1 MGAEF
6 NPQSP
11 SFTLNEVVKLGL
23 NAHAEFIG
31 EMSSNANKVLD
42 YLLYEIYWEKY
53 YIRTSSMG

>member
-31 EMSSNANKVLD
+31 EMSSNANKVHGGFFNLD
-42 YLLYEIYWEKY
+42 ICWGKW
-53 YIRTSSMG
+53 